1 MKLPRSFSGSTK
13 KTVDVFFSMIDGIFT
28 LTTRVS
34 GQACFWRITVE
45 DQVTERWRE
54 LCAQASTEKDP
65 KRLLELAE
73 EINRL
78 LDEKEKALLSKRQN
92 PAA

>member
-1 MKLPRSFSGSTK
+1 M
-13 KTVDVFFSMIDGIFT
+13 
-28 LTTRVS
+28 
-34 GQACFWRITVE
+34 E

>member
-1 MKLPRSFSGSTK
+1 M
-13 KTVDVFFSMIDGIFT
+13 
-28 LTTRVS
+28 
-34 GQACFWRITVE
+34 E
-45 DQVTERWRE
+45 DQVTERWRQ

-65 KRLLELAE
+65 KRLLELAA

-78 LDEKEKALLSKRQN
+78 LDEKEKTLLGKRQI